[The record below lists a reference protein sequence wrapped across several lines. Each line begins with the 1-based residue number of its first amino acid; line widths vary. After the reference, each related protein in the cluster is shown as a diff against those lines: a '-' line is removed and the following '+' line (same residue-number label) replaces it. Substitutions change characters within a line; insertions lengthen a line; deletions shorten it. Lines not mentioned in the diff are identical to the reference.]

1 MGEANLRCTEGE
13 TDDMI
18 KLYMEVIR
26 QAPTFAEPFQTFS
39 MLYEISGDYEIHDG
53 GDFVQA
59 AIADISNLHIHQR
72 WIANNMINEYQL
84 IEIRYF

>member
-1 MGEANLRCTEGE
+1 
-13 TDDMI
+13 
-18 KLYMEVIR
+18 
-26 QAPTFAEPFQTFS
+26 
-39 MLYEISGDYEIHDG
+39 MLYEISGDYEIPDG